1 MTENLPAKLT
11 DIERLL
17 AKNMEVI
24 EKSIPKHMTPER
36 MLRIA
41 FTTIQN
47 TPGLADCTMYSL
59 VAAVVEAS
67 QLGLEIDGRGLAYL
81 VPFKDRAQLI
91 VGYKGKVQLF
101 YQTNMGK
108 DIYAEVVYENDEF
121 AYERG
126 LNPILYHKP
135 KFGGDRGK
143 MIGVY
148 CVAELVNGGKPFAV
162 LTAKDI
168 EKIKKVSQASSSS
181 YSPWSKWEDEMW
193 KKSAVH
199 RLSKMIPSSPEMQ
212 RAVMLE
218 DQMRGGVSQTMADN
232 LPQGVKLLGVTP
244 DTPQSATDQ
253 NAADLRERVKKQQE
267 DAQKPTRAEEQSS
280 PLEEEPEAGP
290 PPGRKSPT
298 FTVTDEQKAEILDLC
313 EKTGLTVT
321 DILGSIVKKQIVG
334 KLQFEEADK
343 VIAYLKG
350 QLSPEEKPSE
360 EIPLLDQK
368 PETETADSVEDT
380 MPEATTKPWPDW
392 TIKDKESLLQKADI
406 KAGQVRRY
414 LAETQNIVEDQGIYN
429 FLQMFKDQEKHQEE
443 FIASVKEWLSENM

>member
-1 MTENLPAKLT
+1 MSENLPAKLT

-108 DIYAEVVYENDEF
+108 DIYAEAVYENDEF

-162 LTAKDI
+162 LNAKDI
-168 EKIKKVSQASSSS
+168 EKIKKVSPASSSS
-181 YSPWSKWEDEMW
+181 YSPWNTWEEEMW

-232 LPQGVKLLGVTP
+232 VKLIGVTP
-244 DTPQSATDQ
+244 DTPQTATDQ
-253 NAADLRERVKKQQE
+253 NAADLKARVKKQQE
-267 DAQKPTRAEEQSS
+267 DAQKPAQEEEQSS

-290 PPGRKSPT
+290 PAGRKAPT
-298 FTVTDEQKAEILDLC
+298 FTVTEEQKVEIFDLC

-350 QLSPEEKPSE
+350 QLPPTEKTPET
-360 EIPLLDQK
+360 PLLDQK
-368 PETETADSVEDT
+368 PETETSDPVVEDT